1 MRRLLVI
8 ITVMLLGVAPLVI
21 PGLPAAAQ
29 DKDSDFKLGPNHGD
43 WAEVARPE
51 PRQGLGTSI
60 DGRLLQPYDVYF
72 NMPFAAVPPINNA
85 DTMAET
91 MVVEI
96 QAGAFALEV
105 LDEGTFIVNRP
116 DGSPIEFLEI
126 LPDDPFYLPT
136 GTYVRDTNGN
146 VCTHMCAIPLKT
158 AVQLEPGDITFATGG
173 SVCIWCLLEQ
183 AGKTDQTGLLL
194 VSAVLDQEPEN
205 LESFSWV
212 RSWER
217 TQGASATPEQS
228 TQSPVDGRQVAFSWA
243 FNPQARCK
251 P

>member
-8 ITVMLLGVAPLVI
+8 MTVLLLGVAPLVI

-29 DKDSDFKLGPNHGD
+29 DKDSDFQLGPNHGD

-51 PRQGLGTSI
+51 PREGLGTSI
-60 DGRLLQPYDVYF
+60 DGQRLQPYDVYF
-72 NMPFAAVPPINNA
+72 NMPYAAVPRI
-85 DTMAET
+85 DEAET

-105 LDEGTFIVNRP
+105 LNMGTFIVNRP
-116 DGSPIEFLEI
+116 GGSPIEFLEI
-126 LPDDPFYLPT
+126 LPDEPYYLPT
-136 GTYVRDTNGN
+136 ATYVRDVNSN
-146 VCTHMCAIPLKT
+146 ICTHMCAIPLEH
-158 AVQLEPGDITFATGG
+158 AIQLEPGDVTFATGG
-173 SVCIWCLLEQ
+173 SVCIWCLLNQ
-183 AGKTDQTGLLL
+183 AGKTDQTGLML
-194 VSAVLDQEPEN
+194 VSAVLDQEPER

-212 RSWER
+212 QSWEQW
-217 TQGASATPEQS
+217 QGAGNATPEQS
-228 TQSPVDGRQVAFSWA
+228 AQSPVDGRRVALAWA

>member
-29 DKDSDFKLGPNHGD
+29 EKYSDFQLGPNHGD

-51 PRQGLGTSI
+51 PREGLGTSI
-60 DGRLLQPYDVYF
+60 DGERLQPYDVYF
-72 NMPFAAVPPINNA
+72 NMPFAAVPPIDN
-85 DTMAET
+85 AET

-105 LDEGTFIVNRP
+105 LNEGTFIVNRP
-116 DGSPIEFLEI
+116 GGSAIEILEI
-126 LPDDPFYLPT
+126 LPDEPYYLPT

-146 VCTHMCAIPLKT
+146 ICTHMCAIPLKT
-158 AVQLEPGDITFATGG
+158 AIQVEPGDITFATGG
-173 SVCIWCLLEQ
+173 SVCIWCLLKQ
-183 AGKTDQTGLLL
+183 AGTTDQTGLML
-194 VSAVLDQEPEN
+194 VSVVLDRKQVRAEN
-205 LESFSWV
+205 FSWV
-212 RSWER
+212 ESWEQS
-217 TQGASATPEQS
+217 QGAGATAQQS
-228 TQSPVDGRQVAFSWA
+228 TQSPVDGRRVALAWA